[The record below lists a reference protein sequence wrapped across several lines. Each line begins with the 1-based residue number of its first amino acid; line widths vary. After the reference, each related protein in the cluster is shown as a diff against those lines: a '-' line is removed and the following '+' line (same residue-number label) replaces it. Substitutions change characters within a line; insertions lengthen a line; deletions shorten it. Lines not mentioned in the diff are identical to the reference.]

1 MNCGKVSGAMAS
13 LTVSPTDRPACL
25 ERWGSACRPS
35 TPSSRRMYAQAWPL
49 AQVKL
54 VPLWVGVVVFSAFLV
69 IGVLVFGALM
79 LTGSLKTILE
89 TAYHYYWVWVF
100 NTKEI
105 YLNDESVHPEDRPS
119 SKITV
124 FWPVAV
130 VGSVVAFIVFLVYRT
145 KLRRYYGIAATDGC
159 GDCCLVFWCM
169 PCSVLQE
176 YRHVLRA
183 RGFKDDLPPPAVM
196 AYQQNGVAPYV
207 IGRPQL
213 QPQTGTPDQS
223 TGDHGVHYVFDTD
236 ISR

>member
-54 VPLWVGVVVFSAFLV
+54 LPLWA
-69 IGVLVFGALM
+69 GVLVFSAVM
-79 LTGSLKTILE
+79 LTGGLLTTILE
-89 TAYHYYWVWVF
+89 HVYPYYWVHVL
-100 NTKEI
+100 NTNES

-124 FWPVAV
+124 FLPVAV

-159 GDCCLVFWCM
+159 GDCCCVYWCM
-169 PCSVLQE
+169 PCTVLQE

-196 AYQQNGVAPYV
+196 AYRQNGVAAYV